1 MQRDHQARLARLK
14 YECDYRLHLAAEEFE
29 QLTSTLR
36 ERLVQSL
43 SHKKQRLMKEKE
55 HLDIADTNTLLL
67 HPSQFSITNPSS
79 PGGGQNGRK
88 TRYTRHRVDMEEL
101 GNGLAPE
108 GGNKRKRKAADDER
122 GSPSRDGIITPAE
135 RTKAKLNMHQTAPL
149 YSVNSLFTDKE
160 LTFQTH
166 QAHIATRHFFS
177 ISHKEGNA
185 NGANKRARDSDG
197 DDSVAS
203 GDDSGQEDDGALEAP
218 EMDRT
223 ASQTFHVTRS
233 TRNTGNTAGL
243 NMLSDLAE
251 KEVSRP
257 VLPYATLYSH
267 PPKPGTFLPSPSRL
281 MPEEIDEDFARINE
295 GLAQPSGYVD
305 KKAMEEAIKPVS
317 ESRSTLAPDWP
328 LYLDVHLVDVKRPV
342 TLAK

>member
-1 MQRDHQARLARLK
+1 M
-14 YECDYRLHLAAEEFE
+14 
-29 QLTSTLR
+29 
-36 ERLVQSL
+36 QSL
-43 SHKKQRLMKEKE
+43 SQKKQRLVKEKE

-108 GGNKRKRKAADDER
+108 GSNKRKRKVVDDDQ

-135 RTKAKLNMHQTAPL
+135 RTKAKLNGHQTAPL
-149 YSVNSLFTDKE
+149 YSVNTLFTEKE

-185 NGANKRARDSDG
+185 NGTSKRARDSDG
-197 DDSVAS
+197 EDSIGS

-218 EMDRT
+218 EMDRS
-223 ASQTFHVTRS
+223 ASQNFHVTRS
-233 TRNTGNTAGL
+233 TRNTGAMAGL
-243 NMLSDLAE
+243 NILSDLAE
-251 KEVSRP
+251 KQVSRP
-257 VLPYATLYSH
+257 TLPYATLFSH
-267 PPKPGTFLPSPSRL
+267 QPKNGTFLPPPSRM
-281 MPEEIDEDFARINE
+281 MPEEIDEDLAKINDIM
-295 GLAQPSGYVD
+295 AQPQGYAD
-305 KKAMEEAIKPVS
+305 KKAIGEALKPVS
-317 ESRSTLAPDWP
+317 ETRSTLAPDWP
-328 LYLDVHLVDVKRPV
+328 LYLDVHLVDVNRPV
-342 TLAK
+342 TLPR